1 MKTILFSGGG
11 TLGHV
16 LPNMVIIDKLLKN
29 GFNVCYVG
37 TANGMEKK
45 TCMDKGVKFYQTTA
59 VKLDKT
65 RPIQNLKIPFA
76 LPSAVR
82 KTKKILKDVKPDL
95 VFTKGGYVSLPVVL
109 AAKSLKIPQICHE
122 SDASLG
128 IVNQIAYKL
137 GATVLTAENCSFRE
151 GTKVG
156 IPLKPDL
163 FTSRKAK
170 VMANDKPTVLVT
182 GGSQGAKSINDFML
196 QNADT
201 ILEKYN
207 LIIIGGKTLDLSIKK
222 PNLTL
227 VDFTNDMGKYYASC
241 DMVIARAGATTIA
254 EIIALNKKAI
264 LIPLPSSVSRGDQLK
279 NAKNVES
286 NTIKVLPQEDLSVE
300 KLLALLE
307 NLQKATAT
315 EKTFVNPVNKVYDEI
330 VKKLQ

>member
-1 MKTILFSGGG
+1 MKTIIFSGGG

-16 LPNMVIIDKLLKN
+16 LPNMVIIDKLKKN
-29 GFNVCYVG
+29 GFDVRYVG
-37 TANGMEKK
+37 TANSMEEKA
-45 TCMDKGVKFYQTTA
+45 CLENGVKFYQTTA

-65 RPIQNLKIPFA
+65 RPIQNFKIPFL
-76 LPSAVR
+76 LPPAVN
-82 KTKKILKDVKPDL
+82 KTKKILKKIKPDL

-137 GATVLTAENCSFRE
+137 GATVLTAENCSFNC

-163 FTSRKAK
+163 FTTKKAK
-170 VMANDKPTVLVT
+170 VMANGKPTVLIT
-182 GGSQGAKSINDFML
+182 GGSQGAKSINDFIL
-196 QNADT
+196 KHADT
-201 ILEKYN
+201 LLEKYN

-227 VDFTNDMGKYYASC
+227 IDFTNEMGKYYASS
-241 DMVIARAGATTIA
+241 DIVIARAGATTIA
-254 EIIALNKKAI
+254 EIVALNKKAI
-264 LIPLPSSVSRGDQLK
+264 LIPLPNSVSRGDQLK

-286 NTIKVLPQEDLSVE
+286 STIKVLPQDELSINE
-300 KLLALLE
+300 MLNLLTE
-307 NLQKATAT
+307 LQNTTVT
-315 EKTFVNPVNKVYDEI
+315 EQKFVNPVNKVYDEI
-330 VKKLQ
+330 VKKL